1 MSNNSRLVPQSLTSS
16 KQAKIDQT
24 LTNKA
29 LQKGEHYLRISKIK
43 LLIIENFGK
52 KDCKKNFFLI
62 LSHYLRSMNNTTL
75 NPHAQEML
83 VQYHQLLPIY
93 EQMAEMIPEKLED
106 FFTEAGIVV
115 ATVEHRVKSEDSLAG
130 KLQLKGNKYQSIHDI
145 TDVVGIRVITFY
157 NDDVDKVAS
166 VLERLFEIDWENSID
181 KRKAHEIDS
190 FGYLSLHYI
199 CRIPESAYTN
209 PEHPE
214 LNQIRFEVQMRTVL
228 QHAWANMNHDTGY
241 KSGVEIPKVY
251 KRNLSR
257 LAGMLELVDDEFSRI
272 RRELA
277 DYRRQVQKLV
287 TSGNLN
293 EVQLDG
299 DAFKS
304 YLQIGPFD
312 ALMRRIASINQAE
325 IQPMDLSVFL
335 PLFQAMRFKTLGDI
349 DALVKNYSDAA
360 YQIACFQIG
369 LTDIDILSS
378 SVAPQNLCTAYILK
392 NGGGRIGLKLML
404 EVLNGPSEGNE
415 AMASLLLEQTKD
427 LPFMNQ

>member
-1 MSNNSRLVPQSLTSS
+1 MFNLFFVPLLLETNWYTFELFSGILLSYHLQPIYTPPMDNITDPHIQELIEQYRRLS
-16 KQAKIDQT
+16 
-24 LTNKA
+24 
-29 LQKGEHYLRISKIK
+29 
-43 LLIIENFGK
+43 
-52 KDCKKNFFLI
+52 
-62 LSHYLRSMNNTTL
+62 
-75 NPHAQEML
+75 
-83 VQYHQLLPIY
+83 PIY
-93 EQMAEMIPEKLED
+93 EQMAEIIPEKLKV
-106 FFTEAGIVV
+106 FFADAGIVV
-115 ATVEHRVKSEDSLAG
+115 AAVEHRVKNEDSLIG
-130 KLQLKGNKYQSIHDI
+130 KLRLKGNKYHNIYDV

-166 VLERLFEIDWENSID
+166 ALERLFEIDWENSID

-199 CRIPESAYTN
+199 CRIPESAYTS
-209 PEHPE
+209 PDHIE
-214 LNQIRFEVQMRTVL
+214 LNHIRFEVQMRTVL

-272 RRELA
+272 RNELA

-287 TSGNLN
+287 ASGNLD

-312 ALMRRIASINQAE
+312 ALTRRIASINQAE
-325 IQPMDLSVFL
+325 IQPVDLAPFL
-335 PLFQAMRFKTLGDI
+335 TLFKAMGLKTLGDI
-349 DALVKNYSDAA
+349 DMLVKNHSDAA

-378 SVAPQNLCTAYILK
+378 SVAPQNLCTAFILT
-392 NGGGRIGLKLML
+392 NGGGRVGLKWML
-404 EVLNGPSEGNE
+404 DTLNGPSDGNE
-415 AMASLLLEQTKD
+415 AMADLLMEQTKD